1 MVAVDSS
8 PELLEQARLRAADF
22 PDVTFV
28 EGDGTRLDVLP
39 GTFDIA
45 GCSRTL
51 HHVRRP
57 ELFVAELSRVTRP
70 SGSVLV
76 IDQIAPG
83 DPLVAVELDRFER
96 ARDPSHTRLLPD
108 VDVRSL
114 LEANGLVVQRTQFVE
129 EQRDLDH
136 VPRPRRAARASRAS
150 GRAALAPQRHVA
162 RRRLVSRLE
171 VRPSVT

>member
-1 MVAVDSS
+1 M
-8 PELLEQARLRAADF
+8 
-22 PDVTFV
+22 
-28 EGDGTRLDVLP
+28 
-39 GTFDIA
+39 
-45 GCSRTL
+45 
-51 HHVRRP
+51 RRP

-108 VDVRSL
+108 VDIRSL

-129 EQRDLDH
+129 EQRDLDQYLDLAGLEGE
-136 VPRPRRAARASRAS
+136 PRERA
-150 GRAALAPQRHVA
+150 AALAPQRQDAVVGWYLA
-162 RRRLVSRLE
+162 SKSSLR
-171 VRPSVT
+171 T